1 MGLYT
6 SPEGEKYI
14 VTEVNTRI
22 QFNSYFVKFMSKG
35 DLLSLL
41 RRELKDVEV
50 TKLTQMARQAALG
63 MVFLEGENVVHRDL
77 ALRNF
82 LVGFNG
88 NNFVVKISD
97 VILNC

>member
-14 VTEVNTRI
+14 VTEYMN
-22 QFNSYFVKFMSKG
+22 KG

-41 RRELKDVEV
+41 RREFKDIGVDQMI
-50 TKLTQMARQAALG
+50 QMARQAALG

-82 LVGFNG
+82 LVSING
-88 NNFVVKISD
+88 NSFVVKISD
-97 VILNC
+97 VRITLCFT